1 MIDEG
6 ETMQELISAV
16 IKDDYIKIKKL
27 IKNGIDI
34 NQPLNMEDDDNIFF
48 LAIKYKVSV
57 DTLKLLIENGLD
69 LNYENEQGIGIF
81 DESLNIDDLDFIK
94 YLVEEKKL
102 NPLVTNRKSG
112 FTPIMQVSS
121 YGYLDIVKYLIE
133 KGANIE
139 EKDSFGFNAKDYA
152 RKLGQTTVLNYLKS
166 L

>member
-1 MIDEG
+1 
-6 ETMQELISAV
+6 MQELISAV

-34 NQPLNMEDDDNIFF
+34 NQPLNLEDDDNIFF
-48 LAIKYKVSV
+48 LAVKHKSGIE
-57 DTLKLLIENGLD
+57 TLKFLIENGLD
-69 LNYENEQGIGIF
+69 LTYTNEQGIGIL
-81 DESLNIDDLDFIK
+81 DEALNIDDLDFIK

-112 FTPIMQVSS
+112 FTPVMQVAS

-152 RKLGQTTVLNYLKS
+152 RKLGQITILNYLKS